1 LKYNVEDQIMKK
13 TILSAFALTA
23 ALTASMAF
31 AGSCPMDMKQVDAA
45 MATSTLNMADM
56 EKVKALRAEGEAM
69 HKSGDHAASVEALK
83 KAKALLKI

>member
-1 LKYNVEDQIMKK
+1 MRK
-13 TILSAFALTA
+13 TVISLFALA
-23 ALTASMAF
+23 VALTASMAF

-56 EKVKALRAEGEAM
+56 KKVKALRAEGEAM
-69 HKSGDHAASVEALK
+69 HKSGDHTASVEALN